1 MIDGETAKA
10 NFINGDAYSYGC
22 YISSDMPV
30 LTSFYETNPD
40 AELAI
45 YPVVTEDDTAADGI
59 TVTPAYRS
67 NNPFGMMVGFS
78 SSATEDELKAAWMYL
93 EWMCNDDVLFT
104 MQYGIE
110 GENFNYNEDGLPV
123 SVADYSGDY
132 KQGYNSSGDYW
143 SCETASKAAG
153 TIEDVIYATTPHN
166 LPQDFTQDV
175 IDFYYAR
182 QEIAEKYAVA
192 DCLYASSMENT
203 SEYQQT
209 LVTLY
214 KEARDTLTMC
224 APEEFDEKYQQYTDD
239 FNDAGFADITE
250 ERKAAFEDGNTTRL
264 PEAQK
269 AAE

>member
-1 MIDGETAKA
+1 
-10 NFINGDAYSYGC
+10 
-22 YISSDMPV
+22 MPV

-132 KQGYNSSGDYW
+132 KQGYNSSGDTGAVRQHLRQQYYRG
-143 SCETASKAAG
+143 CYLCNNTAQSAAG
-153 TIEDVIYATTPHN
+153 FHSGCNRLLLCKT
-166 LPQDFTQDV
+166 
-175 IDFYYAR
+175 
-182 QEIAEKYAVA
+182 
-192 DCLYASSMENT
+192 
-203 SEYQQT
+203 
-209 LVTLY
+209 
-214 KEARDTLTMC
+214 
-224 APEEFDEKYQQYTDD
+224 
-239 FNDAGFADITE
+239 
-250 ERKAAFEDGNTTRL
+250 GNR
-264 PEAQK
+264 
-269 AAE
+269 